1 MVSESRRNRSFTSW
15 RKLEGFSKGSV
26 KSKAMSTQNIFEN
39 LWTDYITLNP
49 EAKRVH
55 DLVLAEE
62 KRAGRNI
69 SRLEN
74 DHVAFRT
81 YKHPR
86 IGLPTFVK
94 IFEKHGYSVKGEY
107 FFKEKK
113 LYAQHMESNNPDQP
127 RIFISELLIEN
138 FDDLVA
144 ETTEKAANA
153 VPDGLLTQDQ
163 LLWHGRPWSASFATY
178 QELMKQSEYA
188 AWVYAFGFRTNH
200 FTVSLNH
207 LKAFSDLATLNSFLK
222 NNGVE
227 LNTSGG
233 EIKGSK
239 AVFLEQSSTLAEKV
253 DVKFSDRTEKIPSC
267 YYEFAQRYNDPSGK
281 LYNGFVEGSADKIFE
296 STYLQKSK

>member
-1 MVSESRRNRSFTSW
+1 
-15 RKLEGFSKGSV
+15 
-26 KSKAMSTQNIFEN
+26 MSTQNIFEN

-55 DLVLAEE
+55 DLVLDEE

-81 YKHPR
+81 YKHSR
-86 IGLPTFVK
+86 IGLLTFVK

-107 FFKEKK
+107 YFKEKK
-113 LYAQHMESNNPDQP
+113 LYAQHMESKSPDQP
-127 RIFISELLIEN
+127 RVFISELLIEN
-138 FDDLVA
+138 FDSLVA
-144 ETTEKAANA
+144 KTCEQVAEAIPNE
-153 VPDGLLTQDQ
+153 LLTQDR
-163 LLWHGRPWSASFATY
+163 LLWSGRPWQASSETY
-178 QELMKQSEYA
+178 QTLMKQSEYA

-207 LKAFSDLATLNSFLK
+207 LKAFSDLTTLNTFLK
-222 NNGVE
+222 GKGIP

-253 DVKFSDRTEKIPSC
+253 ETKFIEKIEKIPSC
-267 YYEFAQRYNDPSGK
+267 YYEFAQRFNDSSGK
-281 LYNGFVEGSADKIFE
+281 LFNGFVEGSADKIFE
-296 STYLQKSK
+296 STYVQKPK

>member
-1 MVSESRRNRSFTSW
+1 
-15 RKLEGFSKGSV
+15 
-26 KSKAMSTQNIFEN
+26 MSTQNIFEN
-39 LWTDYITLNP
+39 LWTDYINLNP
-49 EAKRVH
+49 QAKRVH
-55 DLVLAEE
+55 DLILNEE

-81 YKHPR
+81 YKHAR

-94 IFEKHGYSVKGEY
+94 VFEKHGYSVKGEY

-113 LYAQHMESNNPDQP
+113 LYAQHLESKNPEQP
-127 RIFISELLIEN
+127 RVFISELLIEN
-138 FDDLVA
+138 FDQLVA
-144 ETTEKAANA
+144 STSEKVAQAI
-153 VPDGLLTQDQ
+153 PDDLLTQDR
-163 LLWHGRPWSASFATY
+163 LLWHGRPWQASFATY

-207 LKAFSDLATLNSFLK
+207 LKAFADLPTLNTFLK
-222 NNGVE
+222 KNGIE

-253 DVKFSDRTEKIPSC
+253 DTKFAERTEKIPSC
-267 YYEFAQRYNDPSGK
+267 YYEFAQRYNDASGK

-296 STYLQKSK
+296 STYLKK

>member
-1 MVSESRRNRSFTSW
+1 
-15 RKLEGFSKGSV
+15 
-26 KSKAMSTQNIFEN
+26 MSTQNIFEN

-49 EAKRVH
+49 QAKRVH
-55 DLVLAEE
+55 DSVLNEE

-86 IGLPTFVK
+86 IGLQTFVK

-107 FFKEKK
+107 YFKEKK
-113 LYAQHMESNNPDQP
+113 LYAQHMESNVPDQP
-127 RIFISELLIEN
+127 RVFISELLIEN
-138 FDDLVA
+138 FDELVA
-144 ETTEKAANA
+144 DTCEQVAASIPNE
-153 VPDGLLTQDQ
+153 LLSQDK
-163 LLWHGRPWSASFATY
+163 LLWSGRAWQASFKTY
-178 QELMKQSEYA
+178 LELMKQSEYA

-207 LKAFSDLATLNSFLK
+207 LKAFSDLTALNSFLK
-222 NNGVE
+222 NNGIA

-239 AVFLEQSSTLAEKV
+239 AVFLEQSSTLAESV
-253 DVKFSDRTEKIPSC
+253 ETKFIERTEKIPSC
-267 YYEFAQRYNDPSGK
+267 YYEFAQRFNDSSGK

-296 STYLQKSK
+296 STYSQKSK